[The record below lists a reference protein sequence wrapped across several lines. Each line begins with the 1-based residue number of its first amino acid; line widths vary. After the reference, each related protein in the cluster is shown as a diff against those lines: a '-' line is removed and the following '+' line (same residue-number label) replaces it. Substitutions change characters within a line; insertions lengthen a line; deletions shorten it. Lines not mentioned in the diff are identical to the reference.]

1 MGIFHLMFNGGISG
15 KNFHQTLFTADATV
29 GVREPSP
36 ISTAPC
42 DGTLIWLHCRSEAE
56 PIIGY
61 WSKTFIGWV
70 AYHEPI
76 PLIRHDV
83 TGWEPIAD
91 QAEARAMPLVK
102 VRQAGATTVVHGEGV
117 ASSSR
122 AQLAVGRASRL
133 LLGVAMKARTV
144 PAVHLSS

>member
-1 MGIFHLMFNGGISG
+1 MFLWRTAVRATRRNISRGLRAWLCQALERLGRDRLVFACEPALRAPRPASGAPSGTFGHGDFPFNDLLFNGGISG

-61 WSKTFIGWV
+61 WSKT
-70 AYHEPI
+70 
-76 PLIRHDV
+76 
-83 TGWEPIAD
+83 
-91 QAEARAMPLVK
+91 
-102 VRQAGATTVVHGEGV
+102 
-117 ASSSR
+117 
-122 AQLAVGRASRL
+122 
-133 LLGVAMKARTV
+133 KARTV